1 MIRALRARN
10 FSKRP
15 TLSLS
20 PTENTPPGKPSP
32 KSASARVRRVRTR
45 KHNKNLTA
53 AEFDAEQAKKK
64 AKKAK
69 KTTTTTTTT
78 TTTQTNQSV
87 RLNVVLYGSG
97 ENNVDVDVDVE
108 MQDVAGPSCSQQQRQ
123 QQPSIVPVMLPRAL
137 NQPPVCEPSDEAIA
151 AATGPS
157 YCGQPAAFVRDELQA
172 SGPRSLRTLC
182 SVQTQVI
189 NPSVLPKEL
198 PIVVTDRTA
207 VDYPTHMLAVY
218 APVPKKPSNASP
230 QASWVPPKTDVKMY
244 PVHALFL
251 AAHCGKLG
259 PFPPS
264 PSLSPSPSAFESE
277 LAVPA
282 SEEEPRTLTVPV
294 RPLCLPSPPTFPHLL
309 HYFYLR
315 RPEVLFRAFFPCEFS
330 TDFVRHCT
338 SSSSSPSPSS
348 ESESESE
355 KEIHALATHIGQTF
369 TPGVILKH
377 TKVIH
382 GVWQNACALGA
393 VDEGLWGAIGVGY
406 EVMLGALAVGAVPR
420 EVYVAMAKT
429 PGEV

>member
-15 TLSLS
+15 TGPT
-20 PTENTPPGKPSP
+20 PTENTPPAKPSP
-32 KSASARVRRVRTR
+32 KSARVRRVRTR
-45 KHNKNLTA
+45 KNKKNLTT
-53 AEFDAEQAKKK
+53 AELDAELAKKK
-64 AKKAK
+64 AKKSLSAR
-69 KTTTTTTTT
+69 
-78 TTTQTNQSV
+78 TTTQSKQSV
-87 RLNVVLYGSG
+87 CLNVVLYGSG
-97 ENNVDVDVDVE
+97 ENTNNNNNNNKNNNVVDVDVDVE
-108 MQDVAGPSCSQQQRQ
+108 MQDVAGPSCSRSQQQ
-123 QQPSIVPVMLPRAL
+123 QQPSIVPVLLPRAL

-157 YCGQPAAFVRDELQA
+157 YCGQPAAFVRDELEA

-198 PIVVTDRTA
+198 PIVVNDRTA

-218 APVPKKPSNASP
+218 APVPKAPPSNASP
-230 QASWVPPKTDVKMY
+230 QASASWVPPKTDVKMY

-264 PSLSPSPSAFESE
+264 PSPSDDKAREPRE
-277 LAVPA
+277 PR
-282 SEEEPRTLTVPV
+282 EPRTLTLPV

-315 RPEVLFRAFFPCEFS
+315 RPEVLFRVFFPCEFS
-330 TDFVRHCT
+330 TDFVQNSC
-338 SSSSSPSPSS
+338 SGSGS
-348 ESESESE
+348 E
-355 KEIHALATHIGQTF
+355 EIHALATHIGQTF

-377 TKVIH
+377 TRVIH

-393 VDEGLWGAIGVGY
+393 VDDGLWGAIDVGY
-406 EVMLGALAVGAVPR
+406 EVMLGALAVGAVGMGSPR
-420 EVYVAMAKT
+420 EVYVAKT
-429 PGEV
+429 PEATREV

>member
-1 MIRALRARN
+1 
-10 FSKRP
+10 
-15 TLSLS
+15 
-20 PTENTPPGKPSP
+20 
-32 KSASARVRRVRTR
+32 
-45 KHNKNLTA
+45 
-53 AEFDAEQAKKK
+53 
-64 AKKAK
+64 
-69 KTTTTTTTT
+69 
-78 TTTQTNQSV
+78 
-87 RLNVVLYGSG
+87 
-97 ENNVDVDVDVE
+97 
-108 MQDVAGPSCSQQQRQ
+108 MQDVAGPSCSRQQQQQQ

-218 APVPKKPSNASP
+218 APVPKAPPSNASP
-230 QASWVPPKTDVKMY
+230 QASASWVPPKTDVKMY

-264 PSLSPSPSAFESE
+264 PSLSLSPSAFESE
-277 LAVPA
+277 AVPPSS
-282 SEEEPRTLTVPV
+282 SEEEPRTLTLTVPV

-330 TDFVRHCT
+330 TDF
-338 SSSSSPSPSS
+338 
-348 ESESESE
+348 
-355 KEIHALATHIGQTF
+355 IHALATHIGQTF

-377 TKVIH
+377 TRVIH

-406 EVMLGALAVGAVPR
+406 EVMLGALAVGAVGTGSPR
-420 EVYVAMAKT
+420 EVYVAKT
-429 PGEV
+429 PEATREV

>member
-1 MIRALRARN
+1 
-10 FSKRP
+10 
-15 TLSLS
+15 
-20 PTENTPPGKPSP
+20 
-32 KSASARVRRVRTR
+32 
-45 KHNKNLTA
+45 
-53 AEFDAEQAKKK
+53 
-64 AKKAK
+64 
-69 KTTTTTTTT
+69 
-78 TTTQTNQSV
+78 
-87 RLNVVLYGSG
+87 
-97 ENNVDVDVDVE
+97 
-108 MQDVAGPSCSQQQRQ
+108 MQDVAGPSCSRQQQQQQ

-157 YCGQPAAFVRDELQA
+157 YCGQPAAFVRDELEA

-218 APVPKKPSNASP
+218 APT
-230 QASWVPPKTDVKMY
+230 KTDVRMY

-264 PSLSPSPSAFESE
+264 PSLSLSPSAFESE
-277 LAVPA
+277 AVPA
-282 SEEEPRTLTVPV
+282 SSSEEEPRTLTLTVPV

-330 TDFVRHCT
+330 TDFVQNSC
-338 SSSSSPSPSS
+338 SGSGS
-348 ESESESE
+348 E
-355 KEIHALATHIGQTF
+355 EIHALATHIGQTF

-377 TKVIH
+377 TRVIH

-393 VDEGLWGAIGVGY
+393 VDDGLWGAIGVGY
-406 EVMLGALAVGAVPR
+406 EVMLGALAVGAVGTGSPR
-420 EVYVAMAKT
+420 EVYVAKT
-429 PGEV
+429 PEATREV